1 MTNNNLWT
9 QKVDKK
15 RTHKFNNSIRFLLY
29 ISLHRRG
36 GSNMTTAGLSS
47 TRLSTAKRG
56 DESVD
61 ESMDGEDTKIDI

>member
-1 MTNNNLWT
+1 
-9 QKVDKK
+9 
-15 RTHKFNNSIRFLLY
+15 
-29 ISLHRRG
+29 
-36 GSNMTTAGLSS
+36 MTTAGLSS